1 MCGRSVLKR
10 ELKVMYVEN
19 VRLSVCSSCYSRLVR
34 GDVAREIRE
43 ETAKTRPPRTSVKS
57 VKKSEE
63 RVLEE
68 YEVVPDYA
76 ERVKQAR
83 ERLGLTQKALADM
96 IKESENTIKRI
107 ESGRLVP
114 TIALARR
121 LEEVLS
127 VKLLE
132 PVVDAAETRL
142 PNPAKMK
149 ELTLG
154 DVVSL
159 KKREK

>member
-1 MCGRSVLKR
+1 MCGKPVARR
-10 ELKVMYVEN
+10 DLKVIYVES
-19 VRLSVCSSCYSRLVR
+19 VRLSICPSCYSRLVK
-34 GDVAREIRE
+34 GDVVREIKE
-43 ETAKTRPPRTSVKS
+43 EAARTRSQKASARP

-68 YEVVPDYA
+68 YEVVSNYA

-96 IKESENTIKRI
+96 VRESENTIKRI

-114 TIALARR
+114 TIALARK

-127 VKLLE
+127 IKLLE
-132 PVVDAAETRL
+132 PVVDTAEARL
-142 PNPAKMK
+142 PSPAKMK